1 MTDAATPHTVAR
13 AIVARRTGLFRR
25 FHAVPHAPG
34 DAAVRQIVGAPAA
47 HELLPGGGA
56 IAIPG
61 GRGEAI
67 ADAWPRALFEA
78 IERYCPAFVD
88 ETRLVLR
95 AAGDDPGF
103 VRGDVFSD
111 AQYASPGFPF
121 CPLRADASVHWVEGR
136 SLVDGSARFV
146 PAPFVYLPWKP
157 RSRDEL
163 LGPNTSTGTAAGPTW
178 EWACLGGLL
187 EVCERD
193 AFAITWLA
201 RLARPRLMPVPGT
214 RIARRLASLIAGDAR
229 VDFVDLTNDF
239 GVPVV
244 LAVHRRP
251 LHRRPLVTV
260 GAAAC
265 ASRARAAT
273 KALFEATG
281 QYARLRELSGPDGAP
296 AWRPRPDFSDVIEFE
311 HHSLVYADPAMQ
323 PRLDFLT
330 ASSSTRALDDDD
342 DAPRD
347 GAFLAGI
354 VATIAA
360 AGHDVVVVDL
370 TTREIAELGVRVVK
384 VLVPGA
390 VPLAPDHRYP
400 LLGSQRLLDVPIRL
414 GAPAAP
420 VHLQLDIPHPFA

>member
-1 MTDAATPHTVAR
+1 MTGATPGAVAR
-13 AIVARRTGLFRR
+13 AVIARRTGLFRR
-25 FHAVPHAPG
+25 FHAVPYDAG

-47 HELLPGGGA
+47 HDILPGGGA

-61 GRGEAI
+61 GRGDAI

-78 IERYCPAFVD
+78 IERYCPAIVD
-88 ETRLVLR
+88 ETRLVR
-95 AAGDDPGF
+95 AAAGDDPRF
-103 VRGDVFSD
+103 VRGDMFSA

-121 CPLRADASVHWVEGR
+121 RPLGADAVVHWVEGR
-136 SLVDGSARFV
+136 SLVDDGARFV

-163 LGPNTSTGTAAGPTW
+163 LGPNTSTGTAAGPSR
-178 EWACLGGLL
+178 EWACIGGLL

-201 RLARPRLMPVPGT
+201 RLSMPRLVPVAGT
-214 RIARRLASLIAGDAR
+214 RIARRLAKLIAGDAR
-229 VDFVDLTNDF
+229 VDFVDLTNDL
-239 GVPVV
+239 GAPVV

-251 LHRRPLVTV
+251 LRGRPLVTV

-273 KALFEATG
+273 KALFEAAG
-281 QYARLRELSGPDGAP
+281 QYARLREMASHGGTP

-311 HHSLVYADPAMQ
+311 HHSMVYAEPAMQ

-330 ASSSTRALDDDD
+330 ASSSTRPLDDDH
-342 DAPRD
+342 DAQRD

-354 VATIAA
+354 VASVAA

-370 TTREIAELGVRVVK
+370 TTCEIAELGVRVVK
-384 VLVPGA
+384 VVVPGA

-400 LLGSQRLLDVPIRL
+400 LLGSRRLLEVPARL
-414 GAPAAP
+414 GAASAA
-420 VHLQLDIPHPFA
+420 LQLDIPHPFA

>member
-1 MTDAATPHTVAR
+1 MTGDATLDVVAR
-13 AIVARRTGLFRR
+13 AVIARRTGLFQR
-25 FHAVPHAPG
+25 FHAIPHAAG

-61 GRGEAI
+61 GRGDAI
-67 ADAWPRALFEA
+67 ADAWPRAVFEA
-78 IERYCPAFVD
+78 IERYCPAIVD
-88 ETRLVLR
+88 ETRLVRR
-95 AAGDDPGF
+95 AAGGDPRF
-103 VRGDVFSD
+103 VRGDLFSD

-121 CPLRADASVHWVEGR
+121 RPLRADASVHWVEGR
-136 SLVDGSARFV
+136 SLVDGRARFV

-157 RSRDEL
+157 RSRDEV

-193 AFAITWLA
+193 AFAITWLT
-201 RLARPRLMPVPGT
+201 RLAMPRLVPVPGT
-214 RIARRLASLIAGDAR
+214 RIARRLANLIAGDAR
-229 VDFVDLTNDF
+229 VDFADLTNDF

-251 LHRRPLVTV
+251 LHGRPLVTV

-273 KALFEATG
+273 KALFEAAG
-281 QYARLRELSGPDGAP
+281 QYARIRELTGPDGTP
-296 AWRPRPDFSDVIEFE
+296 TWRPQPDFSDVIEFE
-311 HHSLVYADPAMQ
+311 HHSLVYADPAIQ

-330 ASSSTRALDDDD
+330 ASSSERALDDDD
-342 DAPRD
+342 VPRD
-347 GAFLAGI
+347 GAFLARVI
-354 VATIAA
+354 RSIAA
-360 AGHDVVVVDL
+360 AGHDVIAIDL

-400 LLGSQRLLDVPIRL
+400 LLGSRRLFEVPVRI
-414 GAPAAP
+414 GAPIAP
-420 VHLQLDIPHPFA
+420 ADLQLDIPHPFA